1 MASGRRNPI
10 LGGEC
15 MWWLIAGIAIVAV
28 VGYSIFFVGSEE
40 SRREEEALRKIN
52 ERRRKNGEGIKR

>member
-1 MASGRRNPI
+1 
-10 LGGEC
+10 

>member
-1 MASGRRNPI
+1 
-10 LGGEC
+10 

-52 ERRRKNGEGIKR
+52 ERRRKNGESIKR

>member
-1 MASGRRNPI
+1 M
-10 LGGEC
+10 E
-15 MWWLIAGIAIVAV
+15 MWLVIAGIAIVTV
-28 VGYSIFFVGSEE
+28 LGFSIFCVGSEE

>member
-1 MASGRRNPI
+1 
-10 LGGEC
+10 

-28 VGYSIFFVGSEE
+28 VGYSIFFIGSEE

-52 ERRRKNGEGIKR
+52 ERRRKNGESIKR

>member
-1 MASGRRNPI
+1 
-10 LGGEC
+10 
-15 MWWLIAGIAIVAV
+15 MWWLIAGIAIVAI
-28 VGYSIFFVGSEE
+28 VGYSIFFIGSEE

>member
-1 MASGRRNPI
+1 
-10 LGGEC
+10 
-15 MWWLIAGIAIVAV
+15 MWWLIAGIAIVAI

>member
-1 MASGRRNPI
+1 
-10 LGGEC
+10 

-28 VGYSIFFVGSEE
+28 VGYSIFFIGSEE

>member
-1 MASGRRNPI
+1 
-10 LGGEC
+10 
-15 MWWLIAGIAIVAV
+15 MWWLIAGIALVAI
-28 VGYSIFFVGSEE
+28 VGYSIFFIGSEE